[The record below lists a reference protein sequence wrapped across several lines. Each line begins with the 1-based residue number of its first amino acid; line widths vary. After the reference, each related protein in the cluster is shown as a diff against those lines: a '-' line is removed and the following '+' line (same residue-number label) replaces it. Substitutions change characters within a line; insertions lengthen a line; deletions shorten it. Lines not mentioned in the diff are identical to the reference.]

1 MSSIGAPAVS
11 HDDDRD
17 GVDLTA
23 VTTLLCDADGTLFP
37 SEDPAY
43 AASATVTNRFLDEIG
58 AGRSYTAA
66 ELQGMTHGQNFR
78 ATAALLARLH
88 ERPLSAEVLENW
100 VEEERDVVT
109 RHLREV
115 LRPDPEVSDVV
126 RSLSGRYRLAVV
138 TSSASSRLDAC
149 LEMTGLSPCFEA
161 SLRFSAETSLPTP
174 KSKPD
179 PAVYRFAGERLGIE
193 PRQGLAVEDS
203 VNGALSAVAA
213 GIPTV
218 GIVRF
223 VAPAERSAR
232 TRALRDAGALAVV
245 STWAEVTELLD
256 AGGVAG

>member
-1 MSSIGAPAVS
+1 MTSIHAPAVS
-11 HDDDRD
+11 AD
-17 GVDLTA
+17 GTREDADLTA

-88 ERPLSAEVLENW
+88 DRPLSAEVLEHW
-100 VEEERDVVT
+100 VQEERDVVT

-126 RSLSGRYRLAVV
+126 MSLSGHYRLAVV

-174 KSKPD
+174 RSKPD

-193 PRQGLAVEDS
+193 PHQGLAIEDS

-213 GIPTV
+213 GIPTIGLV
-218 GIVRF
+218 QF
-223 VAPAERSAR
+223 VAASERSAR
-232 TRALRDAGALAVV
+232 SRALRDAGALTVV
-245 STWAEVTELLD
+245 STWAGVAQLLD
-256 AGGVAG
+256 AG